1 MEKLKRFIL
10 ISLLLISSANLF
22 SQESEKISSSI
33 NLQYIKDNNDS
44 CMLKVTL
51 TYSKHRMQ
59 NPLAGS
65 AISLYAGKGRLL
77 KEMHTDSKG
86 IVTVALGKA
95 DMSYDEG
102 GMWPFSATFAGNDS
116 IEAVTADIS
125 VRNSSLTMTC
135 DEADSIKKVNLH
147 AVKYDNGKMIPA
159 AGEILTVYVPRMFS
173 LLPIGEV
180 TFDDEGNGSV
190 DFPSD
195 LPGDKDG
202 NLTIIAKFEDHP
214 EFGNI
219 EKTAVMKWGIP
230 PVPSAHVSH
239 RALWTKTAPRW
250 MIYTLSILL
259 AGVWGHYMFA
269 FISLV
274 RIKKDANRQKKAG
287 EVKKNY

>member
-1 MEKLKRFIL
+1 MKKLNKFIL
-10 ISLLLISSANLF
+10 ISLLLISSVNLF

-33 NLQYIKDNNDS
+33 NLQYIKDSNDS
-44 CMLKVTL
+44 CLLKATL
-51 TYSKHRMQ
+51 TYSKNRMQ

-65 AISLYAGKGRLL
+65 AINLYAGKGRLL
-77 KEMHTDSKG
+77 KEGKSDSEG
-86 IVTVALGKA
+86 VVTVALGRV
-95 DMSYDEG
+95 DMTYDESG
-102 GMWPFSATFAGNDS
+102 IWPFSASFAGNDS
-116 IEAVTADIS
+116 IEAGTAEIS
-125 VRNSSLTMTC
+125 VRNASLTMTC

-159 AGEILTVYVPRMFS
+159 SGEILTVYVPRMFS
-173 LLPIGEV
+173 LLPVGEV

-219 EKTAVMKWGIP
+219 EKIAVMKWGIP
-230 PVPSAHVSH
+230 PMPSAHVSH

-269 FISLV
+269 FISLI
-274 RIKKDANRQKKAG
+274 RIKKDAGRQKK
-287 EVKKNY
+287 V